1 MTRRGIIVGGA
12 VGVIVVS
19 GVFFALMTQPPAEDT
34 PAQVESASPGAPIA
48 AEPVQVAAWEP
59 EIGPF
64 DRSLGSADAPVTV
77 IEYASFTCGHC
88 ADFHAETLPALKEA
102 YIDTGAVRFVFR
114 DFPLNEPALRAGMM
128 ARCVPEEQYFN
139 VVDVVFQTLN
149 QWSSGPNWM
158 QSLSRIGRMAGL
170 SQQAFDACMADT
182 QLEEK
187 ILALRLEGANKFN
200 VQATPSFVV
209 NGKTLSGGRSIDE
222 FAEIIDRATE

>member
-1 MTRRGIIVGGA
+1 MRRRTLIIGGVAGVA
-12 VGVIVVS
+12 V
-19 GVFFALMTQPPAEDT
+19 A
-34 PAQVESASPGAPIA
+34 GAGAFVLRQSNDAIA
-48 AEPVQVAAWEP
+48 AGSWDPG
-59 EIGPF
+59 ITDF
-64 DRSLGSADAPVTV
+64 DKVLGNDDAPVTIV
-77 IEYASFTCGHC
+77 EYASFTCPHC
-88 ADFHAETLPALKEA
+88 ASFHNETMPLLKER
-102 YIDTGAVRFVFR
+102 YIDTGQVRFVFR

-139 VVDVVFQTLN
+139 VVDVVFSTLN

-187 ILALRLEGANKFN
+187 ILALRLEGANTFN

>member
-1 MTRRGIIVGGA
+1 MRRRTLIIGGA
-12 VGVIVVS
+12 
-19 GVFFALMTQPPAEDT
+19 A
-34 PAQVESASPGAPIA
+34 
-48 AEPVQVAAWEP
+48 VAAVAGGGAFVLRQSDDAVAAGSWDP
-59 EIGPF
+59 GITDF
-64 DRSLGSADAPVTV
+64 DKVLGSDDAPVTIV
-77 IEYASFTCGHC
+77 EYASFTCPHC
-88 ADFHAETLPALKEA
+88 ASFHNETMPLLKERF
-102 YIDTGAVRFVFR
+102 IDTGQVRFVFR

-182 QLEEK
+182 ELEEK
-187 ILALRLEGANKFN
+187 ILALRLEGANTFN

>member
-1 MTRRGIIVGGA
+1 MRRRTLIIGGVAGVA
-12 VGVIVVS
+12 V
-19 GVFFALMTQPPAEDT
+19 A
-34 PAQVESASPGAPIA
+34 GAGAFVLRQSNDAIA
-48 AEPVQVAAWEP
+48 AGSWDPG
-59 EIGPF
+59 ITDF
-64 DRSLGSADAPVTV
+64 DKVLGNDDAPVTIV
-77 IEYASFTCGHC
+77 EYASFTCPHC
-88 ADFHAETLPALKEA
+88 ASFHNETMPLLKER
-102 YIDTGAVRFVFR
+102 YIDTGQVRFVFR

-139 VVDVVFQTLN
+139 VVDVVFSTLN

-182 QLEEK
+182 QLEER
-187 ILALRLEGANKFN
+187 ILALRLEGANTFN